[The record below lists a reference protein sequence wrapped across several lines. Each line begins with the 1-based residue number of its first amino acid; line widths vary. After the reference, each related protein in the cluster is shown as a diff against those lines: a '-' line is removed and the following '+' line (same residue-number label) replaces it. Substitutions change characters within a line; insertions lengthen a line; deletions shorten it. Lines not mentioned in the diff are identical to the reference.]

1 MIRHPLLASLGLIG
15 VMLAASA
22 FAGLLWSRMKSTQ
35 EPETGWEEAR

>member
-1 MIRHPLLASLGLIG
+1 MLGYAI
-15 VMLAASA
+15 VWLAASA